1 MAALGSES
9 ARVTCERGTATRRR
23 RARARRGAAPT
34 AAAAAA
40 AAAAARVVR
49 VDDASVVRVE
59 QVGYE
64 GRPADDTMVADMV
77 AGYGCANGEEVDH
90 AVDERVHVVRG
101 AIPRELCGTWYHN
114 GPGRMERGGV
124 VLSQPFDGDG
134 LITALSLRDGRA
146 HFRSRFVQTRAYIE
160 EEREGRWLYRGAFA
174 SGNPSGGLFF
184 NPFDFSAKNVSNTG
198 LLPWRAGGELLSLHE
213 AGLPHRVDGRTLR
226 TLGGETDLGG
236 VVEGG
241 VLAAHPRTTHD
252 RIINFSAEQGQGE
265 GRLTFYEWE
274 RRRASD
280 DAPAASA
287 AAPTT
292 ANPDPDPE
300 PALLSKV
307 SFGGVAGLGFYHDHA
322 ITSKYY
328 CVVENPTSIDTRRLL
343 LEYMIGRCSIAETIA
358 FDEERPMVL
367 HLLPRPGRPGGEAGA
382 EGPGAAQRLRFD
394 IGPGF
399 VFHLINAFDVA
410 PDATSGMPEGGVVVD
425 AVLWR
430 RVDFGR
436 TAQLDRVGP
445 EDYVDG
451 DRPMAERIVIDFAT
465 GEVRRRVLTDRAVEF
480 GDVAREGEPCAHAYL
495 AAGCYGHPNEWGPA
509 MGVMKLTPGGYTSEG
524 DEAEA
529 EVSHCLVRAMGAR
542 RLVNEPLFVPRDNA
556 TAEDDGWLLVQVY
569 DAEEHGRPRVRVRVL
584 VSERAQKRGASV
596 CVRSC

>member
-1 MAALGSES
+1 M
-9 ARVTCERGTATRRR
+9 
-23 RARARRGAAPT
+23 
-34 AAAAAA
+34 
-40 AAAAARVVR
+40 
-49 VDDASVVRVE
+49 
-59 QVGYE
+59 
-64 GRPADDTMVADMV
+64 
-77 AGYGCANGEEVDH
+77 
-90 AVDERVHVVRG
+90 
-101 AIPRELCGTWYHN
+101 
-114 GPGRMERGGV
+114 
-124 VLSQPFDGDG
+124 LSQPFDGDG

-184 NPFDFSAKNVSNTG
+184 NPFYFSAKNVSNTG

-292 ANPDPDPE
+292 AIPDPDPE

-399 VFHLINAFDVA
+399 VFHLINAFDVEA
-410 PDATSGMPEGGVVVD
+410 KGRYAMIPQNMLADISKACLSLISNSYHVSNAKTTLLHSKAYRHVRTLSDNRDATFHM
-425 AVLWR
+425 
-430 RVDFGR
+430 
-436 TAQLDRVGP
+436 
-445 EDYVDG
+445 
-451 DRPMAERIVIDFAT
+451 
-465 GEVRRRVLTDRAVEF
+465 
-480 GDVAREGEPCAHAYL
+480 
-495 AAGCYGHPNEWGPA
+495 
-509 MGVMKLTPGGYTSEG
+509 
-524 DEAEA
+524 
-529 EVSHCLVRAMGAR
+529 
-542 RLVNEPLFVPRDNA
+542 NA
-556 TAEDDGWLLVQVY
+556 TMLI
-569 DAEEHGRPRVRVRVL
+569 RPKTHRVEVINKAIAIWTKNWHITCCRCKL
-584 VSERAQKRGASV
+584 SL
-596 CVRSC
+596 